1 MIIPMSLEVLIARW
15 VALSLVV
22 FGVSH
27 AAYPREWTG
36 LIVPL
41 RERESG
47 GGVVVLGLVAG

>member
-1 MIIPMSLEVLIARW
+1 MSLEVLIARW

-22 FGVSH
+22 FGVSD